1 VPAGDVD
8 YDLCPRRT
16 VLDKMLVD
24 AAAEAGAEVR
34 ESFAV
39 SDVIV

>member
-1 VPAGDVD
+1 M
-8 YDLCPRRT
+8 
-16 VLDKMLVD
+16 DKLLVD

-39 SDVIV
+39 EEIVFDDGA